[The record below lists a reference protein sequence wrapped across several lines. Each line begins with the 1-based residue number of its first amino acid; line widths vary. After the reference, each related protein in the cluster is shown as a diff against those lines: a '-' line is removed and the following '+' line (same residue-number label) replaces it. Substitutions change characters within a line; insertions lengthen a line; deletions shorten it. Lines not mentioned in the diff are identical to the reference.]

1 MISFAAAAADRMI
14 IGENGMSGSYRFV
27 VAGRVQGVGFRQAV
41 MGKALVLGLCGWV
54 RNRDDGRVEG
64 CVGSEDGAAMD
75 EFRHFVGHGTGAA
88 RVETLSWKPCEAVD
102 EAGFRVLR

>member
-1 MISFAAAAADRMI
+1 
-14 IGENGMSGSYRFV
+14 MSGSYRFV

-41 MGKALVLGLCGWV
+41 MGKALVLGLRGWV

-64 CVGSEDGAAMD
+64 CVGDGEDGAAME
-75 EFRHFVGHGTGAA
+75 EFRHFINHGTGGA
-88 RVETLSWKPCEAVD
+88 RVESLSWEPCEAVD